1 LAKVSLAKTS
11 TSSEIVSA
19 LLNIEYKRIRELVR
33 KALQAGVSSQEV
45 LNAMQDGM
53 KRVGEKYEAG
63 EYFLS
68 ELMGASE
75 MMKDGLEELTPH
87 LSAGRIGAAG
97 TVVIGTVR
105 GDIHDVGKNLVKT
118 LLQSAGFTVHDLGL
132 DVAPEAFVSKV
143 KETKADVLAMSAL
156 LTTTMPE
163 MRNVIEELEKAGV
176 RGKVKVIVGGN
187 AVTEEF
193 GRDIRADA
201 ATKNAVTG
209 VRMCQEWVKR

>member
-1 LAKVSLAKTS
+1 LAKTS